1 MEHGFVT
8 NGFISH
14 NTGRLSSQN
23 PSMHTIPYRSDPKK
37 AISSIFKDHGG
48 LFVMSDQSQLEIRV
62 LACVVERFYGDSGLA
77 QAYRDGRDIHRYNA
91 SKVFNKPEDE
101 IVDAERRFS
110 KTISFALLYGSSE
123 KSVSESTGRTPEEVH
138 NLFETFYTSFPGVRE
153 YIKASHKYASTY
165 GCVRTPMGRIK
176 HVIGALSTED
186 HGAYNRALRQ
196 AQNGIIQSTGSDLS
210 LNSIVYADHYFR
222 EHNMNS
228 QVVAFVHDSI
238 TVDAYP
244 GEWLAS
250 YDILLY
256 SMKTLNEKLDFV
268 TCPLGIDVDLTTNM
282 GDHFTVKEVRRN
294 PDGSVTF
301 KGHGYDYVINDIIKE
316 SRFAYDLVN
325 DNIIESKHVVEE
337 VGSLIARK
345 TINISF
351 DNQEF
356 IEQVREITLKPKN
369 QREVEY
375 SIAKYELEQQ
385 GSKELP
391 SSVQF

>member
-337 VGSLIARK
+337 VGTLTARK